1 MSENLEIE
9 KEAAV
14 DTYLDR
20 EDWQK
25 KGINLVREETK
36 KDLMA
41 TKEKWIFGKLWDNL
55 KQAAFK
61 NVATKLDIQVV
72 EYNRIE
78 LRMLK
83 DLLKKAET
91 KQQLDFLKQQISAG
105 KNIADITLDKDTS
118 PSQSLVDTSS
128 RSPSVSSS
136 EALIVAPSTV
146 ALSSELQK
154 IRETIEVK
162 KSFANIKK
170 VKNADGKVILECT
183 AKTPYINEKALNDIL
198 GLADAFFKKTGKP
211 LSINSAYRN
220 IDHQKALRK
229 INKNKN
235 IPTAEPGKS
244 WHNLWLSIDIHDGDR
259 HEKTLGGIQGFRDL
273 AKQYHFNPIKS
284 EDWHFDHET
293 LPKSTERLDLA
304 QSLDQEFQE
313 ERLSA

>member
-9 KEAAV
+9 REAAV

-20 EDWQK
+20 EDWKK

-118 PSQSLVDTSS
+118 PSQSPVDSSS

-162 KSFANIKK
+162 KSFAKIKK

-183 AKTPYINEKALNDIL
+183 AKTPYINEKALNDVL
-198 GLADAFFKKTGKP
+198 WLADAFFKKTGKP
-211 LSINSAYRN
+211 LSLNSVYRT
-220 IDHQKALRK
+220 IDHQKELK
-229 INKNKN
+229 KKNTV
-235 IPTAEPGKS
+235 PTAEPGKS
-244 WHNLWLSIDIHDGDR
+244 WHNLGLSMDINDGDR
-259 HEKTLGGIQGFRDL
+259 YEKAIGWIQGFRDL
-273 AKQYHFNPIKS
+273 AKQYHFNPIAS
-284 EDWHFDHET
+284 EDWHFDHDT
-293 LPKSTERLDLA
+293 LSKKPTERLNLA
-304 QSLDQEFQE
+304 QSLDHEFQE
-313 ERLSA
+313 ERLAA